1 MGALDA
7 VDRTII
13 NALQGGFPVT
23 ERPYAA
29 VAEQLGLDEQELI
42 RRLKRLRA
50 GRTLSRF
57 GPMYDAERMGG
68 AFCLCAMAVPG
79 ARLDE
84 VVAQINAHHQ
94 VAHNYER
101 VHRLNVWFVLA
112 TATGH
117 EIDTVIRAIEDETGL
132 DVYAFPKLREFF
144 IGLKVAA

>member
-1 MGALDA
+1 MSTLDA
-7 VDRTII
+7 VDRKII

-29 VAEQLGLDEQELI
+29 AAERLGLDEQDLI

-50 GRTLSRF
+50 DRTLSRF
-57 GPMYDAERMGG
+57 GPMYNAERMGG

-84 VVAQINAHHQ
+84 VVAQVNAHPE

-112 TATGH
+112 TATRD
-117 EIDTVIRAIEDETGL
+117 EIGTVIRAIEDETGL
-132 DVYAFPKLREFF
+132 EVYAFPKLHEFF